1 MDKAIERDGAPVI
14 GVRDLVRHF
23 KRKIALDGVSLDVP
37 PGVVFGLVG
46 ENGAGKTTL
55 IRHLLGLMQP
65 TAGTVR
71 VFGRDPVADP
81 VGVLSRLGYLSE
93 DRDLPH
99 WMRVDELMGYS
110 RAFYPA
116 WDDAYAERLRKLFKL
131 DPASRIRTLSRGE
144 KAKAG
149 LLTALAYR
157 PELLLLDEPSSG
169 LDPAVRQDILEAI
182 LRDVVSE
189 GRTVLFSS
197 HLLDEIERVADIVAM
212 IHHGRVVLCGSL
224 EEIKRAHTRL
234 SVQFVESRRELPE
247 MAGVI
252 EANGLG
258 RDWTLVCLGDG
269 EAVRPQIAAL
279 GGEVTG
285 MRAPSLEEIF
295 IARVHGRRVSGET
308 AGSSRAGEGVSW
320 E

>member
-1 MDKAIERDGAPVI
+1 MTTTPENTTGPVVE
-14 GVRDLVRHF
+14 VRGLVRHF
-23 KRKIALDGVSLDVP
+23 KQKIALDGVSLDVP

-55 IRHLLGLMQP
+55 IRHLLGLMRAA
-65 TAGTVR
+65 AGAVR
-71 VFGRDPVADP
+71 VFGRDPVEDP

-93 DRDLPH
+93 DRDLPP
-99 WMRVDELMGYS
+99 WMRVDELIGYS

-116 WDDAYAERLRKLFKL
+116 WDDAYAERLRKLFGL

-149 LLTALAYR
+149 LLAALAYR

-197 HLLDEIERVADIVAM
+197 HLLDEIERVADVVAM
-212 IHHGRVVLCGSL
+212 IHHGRVVLHGPL
-224 EEIKRAHTRL
+224 DTVKAAHTRL
-234 SVQFVESRRELPE
+234 TVRFVENRTELPE

-258 RDWTLVCLGDG
+258 RDWTLVCEGDP
-269 EAVRPQIAAL
+269 ESVRAQAATL
-279 GGEVTG
+279 GGEITG
-285 MRAPSLEEIF
+285 QRAPSLEEIF
-295 IARVHGRRVSGET
+295 VARVHGRRGAET
-308 AGSSRAGEGVSW
+308 WADAARAGRV
-320 E
+320 